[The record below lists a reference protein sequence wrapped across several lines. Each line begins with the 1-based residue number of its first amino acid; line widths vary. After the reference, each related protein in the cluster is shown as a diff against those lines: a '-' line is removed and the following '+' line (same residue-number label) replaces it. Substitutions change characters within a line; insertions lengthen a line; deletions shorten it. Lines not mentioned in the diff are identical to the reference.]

1 MDRNTVL
8 CGQNPN
14 AKQRDEHANHFVP
27 GRALQAK
34 QHGQHQDVNRTHADN
49 DGRVADGREMKSYR
63 EANLIYGYSE
73 KTQIEKYPKVARRE
87 LAAPQSLG
95 FRKGRH
101 SRTEQIRGNH
111 DGARENYAEGRHRQW
126 RQV

>member
-8 CGQNPN
+8 CGQNRN
-14 AKQRDEHANHFVP
+14 AKQRDEHANYFVP

-73 KTQIEKYPKVARRE
+73 KTQIEKYPKVARRK
-87 LAAPQSLG
+87 LAAPQSLRSEERRVG
-95 FRKGRH
+95 KECR
-101 SRTEQIRGNH
+101 
-111 DGARENYAEGRHRQW
+111 
-126 RQV
+126 